1 MLSAAFMMG
10 WRFIGWKTNKKL
22 LCRLWACG
30 GVFAS
35 LFLVFLIEFPETEHV
50 LLREVSHFCP
60 VYRTGAVIGQ
70 GKSEKFRGGVPV
82 KRRLCVI
89 ADDLFAGNFSGVFR
103 DDPSFAAKSRR
114 IRVSGFRAK
123 HTLSQIFPGFHGGDG
138 SIGGCG
144 NQLAQELG
152 AAVPCGEYAG
162 QGGVA
167 VFSGGNIAVFQGKLP
182 FKK

>member
-89 ADDLFAGNFSGVFR
+89 ADDFFAGNFSGVFR

-138 SIGGCG
+138 SVGGCG
-144 NQLAQELG
+144 DQLA
-152 AAVPCGEYAG
+152 
-162 QGGVA
+162 
-167 VFSGGNIAVFQGKLP
+167 
-182 FKK
+182 